1 MTIRV
6 VFHLTTNTVGTDT
19 WEAWE
24 FPDNIPYK
32 TIEETAYER
41 AVENAEMYGIYPPPF
56 DQDDVEEEDADCY
69 DDSIGGTVY
78 EYDASKHDMHLIF
91 GCNSDFEWN
100 KY

>member
-24 FPDNIPYK
+24 FPDGTPDNV
-32 TIEETAYER
+32 IEDVADGR
-41 AVENAEMYGIYPPPF
+41 AVENADMFGIYRW
-56 DQDDVEEEDADCY
+56 Y
-69 DDSIGGTVY
+69 DDSDGDPDSD
-78 EYDASKHDMHLIF
+78 EYDDTISGGVYPYDPEKHDGHLIF
-91 GCNSDFEWN
+91 GSNSTFEWN